1 MYKTVVI
8 LIAIFIYCAYL
19 FFSKPDSLVIN
30 ESGKI
35 DGLANKGRAILQ
47 GKRFWKSQLKLAT
60 GLFNTSTKPHLPSS
74 EEMQTLYNKLRMDES
89 ELNDRMKEL
98 YTPEEHM
105 AVLYRI
111 KADSIER
118 AGKWKKLDKTDEEL
132 RTVETDKLKIII
144 PLIEAKLHIVKPD

>member
-35 DGLANKGRAILQ
+35 EGLANKGRALLQ
-47 GKRFWKSQLKLAT
+47 GKRFWKYQLKLAT

-89 ELNDRMKEL
+89 ELNDKMKEL
-98 YTPEEHM
+98 YTPEERM

>member
-1 MYKTVVI
+1 MYKTIVI
-8 LIAIFIYCAYL
+8 LIAIFSYCAYL

-35 DGLANKGRAILQ
+35 EGLANKGRAMLQ
-47 GKRFWKSQLKLAT
+47 GERFWKNQLKLAT

-98 YTPEEHM
+98 YTPEERM

-118 AGKWKKLDKTDEEL
+118 AGKWKKLDKVDEEL

-144 PLIEAKLHIVKPD
+144 PLIEGKLHIVKPD